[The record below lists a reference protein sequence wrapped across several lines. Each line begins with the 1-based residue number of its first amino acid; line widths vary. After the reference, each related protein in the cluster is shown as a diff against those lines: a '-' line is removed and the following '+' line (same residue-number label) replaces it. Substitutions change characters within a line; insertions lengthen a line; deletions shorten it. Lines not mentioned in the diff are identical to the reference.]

1 MATILPH
8 VVILGGGFAGLYAA
22 RHLRGAP
29 VRITVVDRRNHHV
42 FQPLLYQVATASLSP
57 ADIAAP
63 IRHLLAGQPNTEVI
77 LAEARGVD
85 LARRVVT
92 LADGE
97 LAYDRLIIATGATHS
112 YFGNDAWE
120 RDAPGLKTIE
130 DALRIRERFLLA
142 FERAERETDP
152 QKRRAALTFVV
163 VGAGPTGVELAG
175 AMAEIARRAITR
187 DFRHIDTTTARVILV
202 EGGDR
207 VLQAYPEDLS
217 RRAREDLE
225 RLGVDVWL
233 NTRVTQVDGG
243 GVQIGPE
250 RISASSVFWA
260 AGVKASP
267 LALSLGVELDRSGRV
282 PVMPDLS
289 VGGHPEVLVLGDL
302 AKVIDP
308 KSKKEVPGI
317 APAAMQM
324 GRFAARLIKRE
335 MQAGGT
341 IDVSNRPAFVY
352 TDKGMLAT
360 IGRAKA
366 VGLIGKA
373 KLRGYLAWWAWLLIH
388 IFFLIGFRN
397 RVLVMIQWAWAYW
410 TFDRGARLITRD
422 AGVSETRPPAA

>member
-1 MATILPH
+1 MTVPH

-22 RHLRGAP
+22 RHLRRSA
-29 VRITVVDRRNHHV
+29 VRLTLIDKRNHHL

-63 IRHLLAGQPNTEVI
+63 IRHLLAGQRNAEVV
-77 LAEARGVD
+77 LAEATGIDV
-85 LARRVVT
+85 ARRVVMLT
-92 LADGE
+92 DGE
-97 LAYDRLIIATGATHS
+97 VAYDRLIIATGATHS
-112 YFGNDAWE
+112 YFGNDQWE
-120 RDAPGLKTIE
+120 VDAPGLKTVE

-142 FERAERETDP
+142 FEHAEREKDP

-233 NTRVTQVDGG
+233 NTRVTQIDAG
-243 GVQIGPE
+243 GVQIGTE
-250 RISASSVFWA
+250 RISASNVFWA

-267 LALSLGVELDRSGRV
+267 IASSLGVELDRSGRV
-282 PVMPDLS
+282 VVQPDLS
-289 VGGHPEVLVLGDL
+289 IAGHPEVMVLGDL

-324 GRFAARLIKRE
+324 GRFAAKLIDRE
-335 MQAGGT
+335 VRAGGAS
-341 IDVSNRPAFVY
+341 DPARRPAFVY

-366 VGLIGKA
+366 VGLVGKA
-373 KLRGYLAWWAWLLIH
+373 KLRGYFAWWAWLLIH

-397 RVLVMIQWAWAYW
+397 RLLVMIQWAWAYW

-422 AGVSETRPPAA
+422 AESSRKRAGG

>member
-1 MATILPH
+1 MTVPH

-22 RHLRGAP
+22 RHLRRSA
-29 VRITVVDRRNHHV
+29 VRLTLIDKRNHHL

-63 IRHLLAGQPNTEVI
+63 IRHLLAGQRNAEVV
-77 LAEARGVD
+77 LAEATGIDV
-85 LARRVVT
+85 ARRVVALT
-92 LADGE
+92 DGE
-97 LAYDRLIIATGATHS
+97 VAYDRLIIATGATHS
-112 YFGNDAWE
+112 YFGNDQWE
-120 RDAPGLKTIE
+120 ADAPGLKTVE

-142 FERAERETDP
+142 FEHAEREKDP

-163 VGAGPTGVELAG
+163 VGAGPTRVELAG

-207 VLQAYPEDLS
+207 VLQAYPDDLS

-233 NTRVTQVDGG
+233 NTRVTQIDAG
-243 GVQIGPE
+243 GVQIGTE
-250 RISASSVFWA
+250 RISASNVFWA

-267 LALSLGVELDRSGRV
+267 IAASLGVELDRSGRV
-282 PVMPDLS
+282 VVQPDLS
-289 VGGHPEVLVLGDL
+289 IAGHPEVMVLGDL

-308 KSKKEVPGI
+308 RSKKEVPGI

-324 GRFAARLIKRE
+324 GRFAAKVIDRE
-335 MQAGGT
+335 VRAGGAP
-341 IDVSNRPAFVY
+341 DPARRPAFVY

-366 VGLIGKA
+366 VGLVGKA
-373 KLRGYLAWWAWLLIH
+373 KLRGYFAWWAWLLIH

-397 RVLVMIQWAWAYW
+397 RVLVIIQWAWAYW

-422 AGVSETRPPAA
+422 AESSRQRAGG